1 MSSFV
6 SVISLS
12 EIFNQGSYWLFK
24 YNYLWQILLL
34 QKYLFYIFC
43 GPARDTN
50 NSWPLE

>member
-24 YNYLWQILLL
+24 YNLILFITTIITK
-34 QKYLFYIFC
+34 KYLFYIFLV
-43 GPARDTN
+43 GQWN
-50 NSWPLE
+50 NVLKK